1 MTKAPLTNPDL
12 SELFHHYSPDELAAS
27 EKNGD
32 AFANDAYNLR
42 AVNGAEYVMR
52 ILKLQLP
59 ETVELEVEMQHRL
72 AEVGIGTPHY
82 LTFDNGKHV
91 GEHDGLT
98 FTLSERIAGEVP
110 KTASL
115 GLIGSFGS
123 TLARFHDA
131 LKDTE
136 VPFSKMQWF
145 QPKNVHQDIEKYDG
159 EAKPDIAKLIT
170 DGEQLFQTDLPQTL
184 IHGDLWLGNVFAEG
198 DEVTAVF
205 DMETAEHNYRII
217 DLARTYL
224 SMRLET
230 EHSKDEIIDK
240 LFDGYDAVASEPL
253 TQEEKDSFGL
263 AISYTA
269 GVCALWHELNGTRY
283 AGNYLGFGA
292 EA

>member
-1 MTKAPLTNPDL
+1 MSKTPLST
-12 SELFHHYSPDELAAS
+12 SELNEFFHQYSSDELASS

-42 AVNGAEYVMR
+42 AANGTEYVMR

-59 ETVELEVEMQHRL
+59 EMVEHEAEMQHRL

-82 LTFDNGKHV
+82 LEFGTGKHI
-91 GEHDGLT
+91 GAHDGTT
-98 FTLSERIAGEVP
+98 FTLSKRIPGEVP

-115 GLIGSFGS
+115 KLINSFGS
-123 TLARFHDA
+123 TLAQFHDA

-145 QPKNVHQDIEKYDG
+145 QPKNVHEDLEQYDG
-159 EAKPDIAKLIT
+159 GLKPDIAKLIE
-170 DGEQLFQTDLPQTL
+170 DGERLFQTRLPETL
-184 IHGDLWLGNVFAEG
+184 IHGDLWLGNVFAE
-198 DEVTAVF
+198 DDNVTAVF

-230 EHSKDEIIDK
+230 KYDKDEIIDG
-240 LFDGYDAVASEPL
+240 LFAGYDAVASSPL

-283 AGNYLGFGA
+283 AGNYLGFG
-292 EA
+292 EEK

>member
-1 MTKAPLTNPDL
+1 MSKAPLTTTDL
-12 SELFHHYSPDELAAS
+12 SELFHHYSPDELATS

-59 ETVELEVEMQHRL
+59 ETVEREVEMQHRL

-82 LTFDNGKHV
+82 LTFDNGEHV
-91 GEHDGLT
+91 GEHGGLT

-115 GLIGSFGS
+115 ELIGSFGS
-123 TLARFHDA
+123 TLARFHYA

-145 QPKNVHQDIEKYDG
+145 QPKNVHEDLEKYDG
-159 EAKPDIAKLIT
+159 EAKPDIAKLIE

-184 IHGDLWLGNVFAEG
+184 IHGDLWLGNVFAED

-230 EHSKDEIIDK
+230 EYSKEDIIDR
-240 LFDGYDAVASEPL
+240 LFSGYDTVANKPL
-253 TQEEKDSFGL
+253 TQEEKDNFSL
-263 AISYTA
+263 AIRYVS